1 MVLLLGHLK
10 TIQLKISPLN
20 TVTKRDSPERRVI
33 LDLSFPSGK
42 SVNDHIS
49 KEFYLGE
56 KVELSYPNVDDLVGI
71 IKDKGP
77 RCMLFKKD
85 LKRAYRQIPV
95 CPGDIHFIGFS
106 WENCLFVD
114 RVLPMGLRSSAQIC
128 QRITT
133 AVCYMYFQM
142 GFSAV
147 NYLDDF
153 GGAEILEHA
162 QKAYECLGELLN
174 SCGLEESKKKSVE
187 PTNRMT
193 F

>member
-1 MVLLLGHLK
+1 MHHKTTSHL
-10 TIQLKISPLN
+10 
-20 TVTKRDSPERRVI
+20 
-33 LDLSFPSGK
+33 
-42 SVNDHIS
+42 
-49 KEFYLGE
+49 E

-85 LKRAYRQIPV
+85 LKRAYRQISV

-114 RVLPMGLRSSAQIC
+114 RVHPMGLRSITQIC
-128 QRITT
+128 QRNTT

-153 GGAEILEHA
+153 GGAEILEYA
-162 QKAYECLGELLN
+162 QKAYEYLGELLVYIWIRQ
-174 SCGLEESKKKSVE
+174 LHFL
-187 PTNRMT
+187 P
-193 F
+193 